1 MNYEETIGKYTVD
14 DHLIESFRQDKK
26 ARLNIYLPEQR
37 CVVLGRGS
45 KVQLEVNALACQED
59 GIPLLRRPGGG
70 CSVFLDE
77 GNVIVSLVSPAQ
89 GFGRIGHYF
98 RQISLWL
105 ISGLAELGLPN
116 IRQEGI
122 SDLALGDHKVGGSC
136 LYREKDL
143 LYYSTTLLVNPQLEL
158 MERYLLHP
166 PREPEYRQGR
176 SHREF
181 VTTLQTN
188 SIQRANDMRQEL
200 TLVLKVPILD

>member
-14 DHLIESFRQDKK
+14 DHLIESFRQDQK
-26 ARLNIYLPEQR
+26 ARLHIYLPAQR

-45 KVQLEVNALACQED
+45 KVHLEVNAQACKED
-59 GIPLLRRPGGG
+59 DMPLLRRRGGG

-77 GNVIVSLVSPAQ
+77 GNVIVSLVAPAQ

-105 ISGLAELGLPN
+105 IEGLAQVGLPS

-122 SDLALGDHKVGGSC
+122 SDLAIGDHKIGGSC

-143 LYYSTTLLVNPQLEL
+143 LYYSTTLLVDPQLEL
-158 MERYLLHP
+158 MKRYLLHP

-176 SHREF
+176 SHKDF
-181 VTTLQTN
+181 VATLQTN
-188 SIQRANDMRQEL
+188 SIKTANDLKKEL
-200 TLVLKVPILD
+200 SQVLKVPTLD

>member
-26 ARLNIYLPEQR
+26 ARLHIYLPEQR

-45 KVQLEVNALACQED
+45 KVHLEVNAKSCQED
-59 GIPLLRRPGGG
+59 GMPLLRRRGGG

-77 GNVIVSLVSPAQ
+77 GNVIVSLVAPAQ

-105 ISGLAELGLPN
+105 IKGLAQLGLPN

-122 SDLALGDHKVGGSC
+122 SDLAQGNHKVGGSC

-143 LYYSTTLLVNPQLEL
+143 LYYSTTLLVNPQLDL

-181 VTTLQTN
+181 VTTLQTD
-188 SIQRANDMRQEL
+188 SIQTASDLQKEL
-200 TLVLKVPILD
+200 IQVITIPTLD